1 MYVTPMPHETVEVGR
16 PMKTSGVYQTLKEKG
31 AEFFDLYG
39 WEKPAWFNRDK
50 ITEQLSYKRNN
61 IFPIIQK
68 ECENVHN
75 NVGVIDLSTFSKF
88 EITGEDSFNFL
99 NRVCVNRIPEK
110 NGSIVLTHIL
120 NDIGRIQTE
129 LTVTKIRDN
138 HYYALSGASSEIRDL
153 DWFNHQKIKDENV
166 NIKNLTLA
174 KGVLGLI
181 GPKSRILLQKLTDTD
196 LSNDHFKWLTSKE
209 IKIKNIEV
217 LAMRVNYVGELGWEL
232 HCSMDKINDLYNH
245 IWQSGI
251 DENIVNFGSH
261 AMNSMRMEKA
271 YRGWGTE
278 LTPEISVVEAGLD
291 RFFNLENKDKFIG
304 SEAIQK
310 KIKEGI
316 KTKLVY
322 LEVEAKDAD
331 VLGNEPVL
339 CDDKII
345 GLTTSGAYGFRVK
358 KSLAFAYIE
367 ASFNEIGKELSINI
381 QGEKIKTKIIQEPA
395 FDSNNERLKS

>member
-1 MYVTPMPHETVEVGR
+1 
-16 PMKTSGVYQTLKEKG
+16 
-31 AEFFDLYG
+31 
-39 WEKPAWFNRDK
+39 
-50 ITEQLSYKRNN
+50 
-61 IFPIIQK
+61 
-68 ECENVHN
+68 
-75 NVGVIDLSTFSKF
+75 
-88 EITGEDSFNFL
+88 
-99 NRVCVNRIPEK
+99 
-110 NGSIVLTHIL
+110 
-120 NDIGRIQTE
+120 
-129 LTVTKIRDN
+129 
-138 HYYALSGASSEIRDL
+138 
-153 DWFNHQKIKDENV
+153 
-166 NIKNLTLA
+166 
-174 KGVLGLI
+174 
-181 GPKSRILLQKLTDTD
+181 
-196 LSNDHFKWLTSKE
+196 
-209 IKIKNIEV
+209 
-217 LAMRVNYVGELGWEL
+217 MRVNYVGELGWEL
-232 HCSMDKINDLYNH
+232 HCSMDKINELYNH

-339 CDDKII
+339 CNGKII

-395 FDSNNERLKS
+395 FDPDNERLKS